1 MFAEYTILG
10 DVPEATV
17 RVSRTYRFRVTNG
30 RSITA
35 LAAVDVKFTALAVGE
50 VKEVN
55 VVLSELS
62 SIENVA
68 VPVPAEPE

>member
-1 MFAEYTILG
+1 MLG
-10 DVPEATV
+10 EVPEATV
-17 RVSRTYRFRVTNG
+17 SVKRTYRFRVTNG
-30 RSITA
+30 RSMTA
-35 LAAVDVKFTALAVGE
+35 LAAVDVKFTAFAVGL
-50 VKEVN
+50 VRDVN

>member
-1 MFAEYTILG
+1 MEG
-10 DVPEATV
+10 EVPPETV
-17 RVSRTYRFRVTNG
+17 RVNLTYRLSVMNG
-30 RSITA
+30 RSTIA
-35 LAAVDVKFTALAVGE
+35 DPAELVKDKAFAVGDVKL
-50 VKEVN
+50 VN